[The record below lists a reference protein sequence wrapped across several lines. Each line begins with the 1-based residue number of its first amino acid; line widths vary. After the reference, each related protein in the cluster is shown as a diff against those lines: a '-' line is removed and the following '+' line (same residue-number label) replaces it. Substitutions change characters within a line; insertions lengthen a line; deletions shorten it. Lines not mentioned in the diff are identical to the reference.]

1 MIFKAVGR
9 LRDKSE
15 KAFFAEQ
22 IQVYRR
28 LVEVFCEKNHLEL
41 RAKPQEDYVAE
52 LLDMGVI
59 EDEDGVGELKAF
71 LGTEY
76 GPFEEAV
83 NFVIANRSLVGDLV
97 DKLSNAKRRLRQSA
111 AQKEQSAAQR
121 ERGAAQ
127 RGESAAQSKQK
138 LSLVDF
144 FCGAGGLSLGFV
156 QEGFSVKLANDIE
169 DVCVQTY
176 KYNHPEL
183 PADRLIQGDIK
194 EILDDIGSYIEG
206 DIDVVVGG
214 PPCQGFSEANRQRV
228 IDEPRNKLYKYFVG
242 AVERIAPKV
251 VVMENV
257 KGMLKVAG
265 QVVEDYERLRIHRDG
280 RVYSYKVDYQI
291 LNSWD
296 FGVAQSRERLIYIG
310 VRDDVVRKSK
320 MAPADIFAR
329 IREECQGG
337 SRYVLMDALR
347 DIKPLEAPRIKN
359 QNEIDSD
366 VSGKKID
373 VNFYEDSHNEYL
385 SKINQGRKI
394 PYVFNHKARYCSDV
408 NYEIYRRL
416 EQGDDATDEKVKD
429 IMPYA
434 HRNHCF
440 KDKYYKLYADRP
452 CRTIT
457 AHLKMDCH
465 SHIHPYQVRAL
476 TPREAARVQSFP
488 DDYLFWGAY
497 LKTYMQIGN
506 AVPVMMARG
515 IARVVR
521 ECLRED

>member
-1 MIFKAVGR
+1 MIFKPVKA
-9 LRDKSE
+9 LQNKTE
-15 KAFFAEQ
+15 KAFFIEQ
-22 IQVYRR
+22 VQVYRR
-28 LVEVFCEKNHLEL
+28 LVEVFCERNGLALRAERQEGYAREL
-41 RAKPQEDYVAE
+41 RDI
-52 LLDMGVI
+52 GVI
-59 EDEDGVGELKAF
+59 ECEEETEELKKF
-71 LGTEY
+71 LGADY
-76 GPFEEAV
+76 AGFEEAV
-83 NFVIANRSLVGDLV
+83 NFVMANRQLAGGLV
-97 DKLSNAKRRLRQSA
+97 DKLYNSKRRE
-111 AQKEQSAAQR
+111 KQR
-121 ERGAAQ
+121 KAE
-127 RGESAAQSKQK
+127 GEGR
-138 LSLVDF
+138 LTLVDF

-156 QEGFSVKLANDIE
+156 QEGFHVKLANDIE
-169 DVCVQTY
+169 DVCIQTY

-183 PADRLIQGDIK
+183 PSDKLIQGDIK
-194 EILDDIGSYIEG
+194 EIVDNIGSYIDGE
-206 DIDVVVGG
+206 IDVVVGG

-280 RVYSYKVDYQI
+280 RVYSYKVDYQM
-291 LNSWD
+291 LNAQD

-310 VRDDVVRKSK
+310 VRDDVVREKGIS
-320 MAPADIFAR
+320 PADIFAG
-329 IREECQGG
+329 IRRECEGN
-337 SRYVLMDALR
+337 RRHILMDALR
-347 DIKPLEAPRIKN
+347 DIRPLEAPRIKN
-359 QNEIDSD
+359 QNETDSD

-373 VNFYEDSHNEYL
+373 VNLYEDSQNEYL
-385 SKINQGRKI
+385 ALINQGRKV

-465 SHIHPYQVRAL
+465 SHIHPYQIRAL

-521 ECLRED
+521 ECLEQGSTDEERREAP